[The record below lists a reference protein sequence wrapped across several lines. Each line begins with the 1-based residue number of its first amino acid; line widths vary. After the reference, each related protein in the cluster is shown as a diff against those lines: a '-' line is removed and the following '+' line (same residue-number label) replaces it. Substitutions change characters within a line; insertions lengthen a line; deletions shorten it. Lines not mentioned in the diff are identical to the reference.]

1 MSKGIVSIVVDPE
14 FQALIPPL
22 SADERALLEASIKA
36 EGVRDALRVWNCRD
50 ESILLDGHNR
60 HAIATA
66 LGIAPAVE
74 AVPGIETRDDAIVWI
89 IRNQL
94 GRRNLDGL
102 TRVELARRMAE
113 AMLRAK
119 AKANQGKGGRPPA
132 SEKGSPKC
140 ANHSDPVDTREG
152 IAAIAGVSHSSVD
165 RANKILDSGVTELK
179 AAVKSGA
186 VSLNAG
192 ACIASLPEDEQRAV
206 VAGGPAVVRTRA
218 TEIRNG
224 VPRQEPK
231 PEPEVEFT
239 PPSNRPGRP
248 KSDAT
253 LALDAKVQ
261 ELAAQGFGTGDIAKE
276 VGADPHR
283 VSESKRRLGMTRAG
297 SGNPLAGLTEQA
309 REQAGAWEFALETLN
324 HKMSSATQQQRNAL
338 SDELRGLTRAV
349 KRLVSVLAKSE
360 ERETESC

>member
-1 MSKGIVSIVVDPE
+1 
-14 FQALIPPL
+14 
-22 SADERALLEASIKA
+22 
-36 EGVRDALRVWNCRD
+36 
-50 ESILLDGHNR
+50 
-60 HAIATA
+60 
-66 LGIAPAVE
+66 
-74 AVPGIETRDDAIVWI
+74 
-89 IRNQL
+89 
-94 GRRNLDGL
+94 
-102 TRVELARRMAE
+102 
-113 AMLRAK
+113 
-119 AKANQGKGGRPPA
+119 
-132 SEKGSPKC
+132 
-140 ANHSDPVDTREG
+140 
-152 IAAIAGVSHSSVD
+152 VSHSSVD

-206 VAGGPAVVRTRA
+206 VAGGPDVARSKSSELRA
-218 TEIRNG
+218 EKER
-224 VPRQEPK
+224 
-231 PEPEVEFT
+231 
-239 PPSNRPGRP
+239 PPSTTPSRPGRP

-261 ELAAQGFGTGDIAKE
+261 ALASQGFGTGDIAKE